1 MDDIHFAPP
10 KNPWNDDSP
19 VDTNKEWLP
28 VVSKGSGSLRR
39 RANGS
44 LRDRANGSLRDRFL
58 QKACRACMR
67 VDMFARDVCLYTRM
81 REHVCACLCLSACI
95 SHDICDVYVS

>member
-1 MDDIHFAPP
+1 MSSALSHL
-10 KNPWNDDSP
+10 KMWMG
-19 VDTNKEWLP
+19 
-28 VVSKGSGSLRR
+28 GSGSLRR
-39 RANGS
+39 RANCS

-81 REHVCACLCLSACI
+81 REHVCACLCLLACI

>member
-1 MDDIHFAPP
+1 MLPIAAGVGGGAWCGSTGSYARFCLRHLGVSYSTAPAEQL
-10 KNPWNDDSP
+10 KR
-19 VDTNKEWLP
+19 
-28 VVSKGSGSLRR
+28 GSRR

-58 QKACRACMR
+58 QKACRARMR

-81 REHVCACLCLSACI
+81 REHVCACLCLSA
-95 SHDICDVYVS
+95 

>member
-1 MDDIHFAPP
+1 MQGNVQVYNVRIPAA
-10 KNPWNDDSP
+10 SS
-19 VDTNKEWLP
+19 TTRGGGG
-28 VVSKGSGSLRR
+28 SGSGSGSLRR

-81 REHVCACLCLSACI
+81 REHVCACLCLSACM